1 MNIGYQIERNSEL
14 NSSPQSIE
22 DQAFDS
28 SNVAA
33 TNTMMLKT
41 ALTFSNKRRLDTL
54 RLDEDDMRKPFRSPP
69 PRRSFFPRARGA
81 TMGFEY
87 RPVR

>member
-41 ALTFSNKRRLDTL
+41 ALTFSNKRRLDTS
-54 RLDEDDMRKPFRSPP
+54 RLDEN
-69 PRRSFFPRARGA
+69 RA
-81 TMGFEY
+81 
-87 RPVR
+87 